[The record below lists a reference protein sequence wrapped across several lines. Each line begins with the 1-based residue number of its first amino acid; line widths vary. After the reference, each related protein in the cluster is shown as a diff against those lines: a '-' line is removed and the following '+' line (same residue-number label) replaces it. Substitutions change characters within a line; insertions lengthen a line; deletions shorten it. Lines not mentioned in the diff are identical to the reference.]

1 MANILKNS
9 SLQGFRLDRH
19 FWDNSGNTGSIEFPT
34 DWEFVVTPMHPDDP
48 GRIPQSLH
56 RDHGFVISAGYRSW
70 EAGYVQRNVPLRAGQ
85 RYLAKADFL
94 PDVNFPP
101 GQQEDLSA
109 IMWRFW
115 IEQSGGG
122 AHVFKEWEMTSK
134 GAFKQREECLF
145 VFQAAADILVD
156 YYFKARSVWPGN
168 TCDLHI
174 YTLTLEEVPPDYG
187 GPSVPV
193 LGAASVVS
201 STPTPPSET
210 PATTLFTTAPSSTP
224 DLAGVTKLS
233 LADVL
238 TPSDIDVIVSGLR
251 RMERLTDD
259 KIITEAF
266 IRLADAL
273 DKLR

>member
-1 MANILKNS
+1 MTNILKNA

-56 RDHGFVISAGYRSW
+56 RDNGFVISAGYRSW
-70 EAGYVQRNVPLRAGQ
+70 EAGYVQRNVPLRGGQ
-85 RYLAKADFL
+85 RYLAKAQFL

-122 AHVFKEWEMTSK
+122 ARVFKEWEMTSK

-145 VFQAAADILVD
+145 VFEAGSDMLVD

-168 TCDLHI
+168 TCDLHV
-174 YTLTLEEVPPDYG
+174 YALTLEEVPPDYG
-187 GPSVPV
+187 GAGVPI
-193 LGAASVVS
+193 LGAASVA
-201 STPTPPSET
+201 PTAPPAPTET
-210 PATTLFTTAPSSTP
+210 PSIASDPAPAA
-224 DLAGVTKLS
+224 DVARLEKLD

-238 TPSDIDVIVSGLR
+238 TPSDIDVIVAGLR
-251 RMERLTDD
+251 RMETLTSD
-259 KIITEAF
+259 KIISEAF